1 MSLLNRRKFL
11 VSAGALGFTASYNN
25 VSFSVNYNNSPLYSP
40 NDNSII
46 YLFLHGGPTHIET
59 FNPIPNA
66 TSERKSIVGSL
77 DTNISGMTI
86 GGLWTNLAN
95 KADKYCVVNSFHH
108 RDANHE
114 SAQHW
119 MLTGEPTTPNSPPK
133 WPSYGSVI
141 SGQYGTNNAKSGL
154 PNYVKLAGTQYDAAA
169 WMGSKYQGY
178 TAAGDGIGDLLLK
191 DELRFKQRLKMLEAV
206 DQGSRINPK
215 DKMFKGWTDLRNQA
229 TDVLFG
235 KAGEA
240 FIVDKDPDF
249 ENFGGGKDQL
259 GKDILTAIRLVE
271 RGVKFVNIIY
281 GAWDMHTGMEAGL
294 KERVPRLDLFLSKYF
309 EAAERRQLNHKNMLV
324 MSGDFGRTPKINK
337 DAGRDHW
344 PGLVPLFL
352 ACDKYQM
359 GRVIGTSDANA
370 EAPDDNPFEPE
381 DLKWTIFDHMGINKN
396 ADWYS
401 IENRPMMFTKES
413 AKNIL
418 A

>member
-1 MSLLNRRKFL
+1 MMINRRKFL
-11 VSAGALGFTASYNN
+11 LGTGLTGLTAYSNN
-25 VSFSVNYNNSPLYSP
+25 ISFGINYNNNPSCNF
-40 NDNSII
+40 NDNAVI

-66 TSERKSIVGSL
+66 TSERRSIVGSL
-77 DTNISGMTI
+77 NTNVTGMTI
-86 GGLWTNLAN
+86 GGLWSNLAT
-95 KADKYCVVNSFHH
+95 KGDKYCVVNSFHH

-141 SGQYGTNNAKSGL
+141 CGQYGTNNKVSGL
-154 PNYVKLAGTQYDAAA
+154 PNYVKLNPTQYDAAA
-169 WMGSKYQGY
+169 WMGSKFQGY
-178 TAAGDGIGDLLLK
+178 TAAGDGVSDLMLK
-191 DELRFKQRLKMLEAV
+191 DENRFRSKLQMLQAIENGA
-206 DQGSRINPK
+206 RFNIE
-215 DKMFKGWTDLRNQA
+215 DKNSKGWVDLRNQA
-229 TDVLFG
+229 TEVLFG

-240 FIVDKDPDF
+240 FILDKDPDF
-249 ENFGGGKDQL
+249 DNFGSGKDQL

-271 RGVKFVNIIY
+271 KGVKFVNIIY

-294 KERVPRLDLFLSKYF
+294 KERVPRLDNFVARFF
-309 EAAERRQLNHKNMLV
+309 EAAERRQLNHKVLFV
-324 MSGDFGRTPKINK
+324 MSGDFGRTPKVNK

-352 ACDKYQM
+352 ASDSYEM
-359 GRVIGTSDANA
+359 GRVIGSSDSNA
-370 EAPDDNPFEPE
+370 EAPNDKPFEPE
-381 DLKWTIFDHMGINKN
+381 DLKWTIFNHMGITKE

-418 A
+418 V